1 MARKKKTLTEKD
13 RLELIFGALKKKL
26 DRLKGSIFCADML
39 MDMEIPYLWQ
49 RLTAGIKGVY
59 SAPEEWHKAFDKLTL
74 SDVHEVMF
82 RNEFIDQ
89 VDCLYEEFADLY
101 DKHIHM
107 RNYVFAESPDY
118 DEWRYE
124 MDEYDATVVKLNFE
138 RGQADFM
145 EHQQYGIQQMNFWGL
160 KEKLLKHHLDL
171 VKLAY
176 DEACEVLDEVK
187 VEGQELLGSLL
198 AGFRCFV
205 AEHHKCIYNKVMND
219 TKTFRMKR
227 SNKMTV
233 DDWERFCEAEEVIC
247 ERAYRE
253 ELVDDEEMEYI
264 SDEEKVLLEM
274 HRELLHCITE
284 SEVDG
289 EVFNFKVCIDS
300 QHLLDHLLESNLDFF
315 YERVHRR
322 NLIQVGMNP
331 DMQADYDHFLE
342 TWHREEKEEEKVEAK
357 QEASV
362 AEELPKEE
370 EQGPEVVESQGVKI
384 PAVLATPKA
393 MEIWQKLIK
402 AGMIDEEYQPTMS
415 IRKASIIA
423 YEMGNSLFL
432 SPLWTPFETL
442 WSTKDMSKAYYLTQ
456 YANYREELEK
466 KVAKLVK

>member
-1 MARKKKTLTEKD
+1 M
-13 RLELIFGALKKKL
+13 ELIFGALKKKL

-89 VDCLYEEFADLY
+89 VDCLYEGFADYY
-101 DKHIHM
+101 DRLLHM
-107 RNYVFAESPDY
+107 EDYMEEEEPDH
-118 DEWRYE
+118 DEWLYE
-124 MDEYDATVVKLNFE
+124 MNQYDAEVAMHNSRIGVAKY
-138 RGQADFM
+138 M
-145 EHQQYGIQQMNFWGL
+145 EHQQYEGKQWDYRAI
-160 KEKLLKHHLDL
+160 KDHLLANHLDL
-171 VKLAY
+171 MKAAY

-205 AEHHKCIYNKVMND
+205 AEHHKCLYNKVMND

-370 EQGPEVVESQGVKI
+370 EQGPEEVESQGVKI

-442 WSTKDMSKAYYLTQ
+442 WSAKDMCNSFFQAKSAKYY
-456 YANYREELEK
+456 EEFNK
-466 KVAKLVK
+466 KIVRAIKR